1 MYIVVTI
8 TTVARSD
15 QIIWAHM
22 LQCALL
28 EPSLWSETVTAT
40 SRSRMVLS
48 SSSQWTDSHKL
59 QLSQHWRQWL
69 QRSANI
75 HIGIAM
81 GIVGGTIW
89 RKGWSRWT
97 GRAKWKVTVMLGCKR
112 SRVATSQLLTQ
123 SISRWIPGHAWRQ
136 ETVTCRDLS
145 IAESV
150 VHRITCNAQRITKDP
165 GTKISWRIRR

>member
-22 LQCALL
+22 LQCASL
-28 EPSLWSETVTAT
+28 EPSLWSDTVQGT
-40 SRSRMVLS
+40 SRSRMVPS

-69 QRSANI
+69 RRSANI
-75 HIGIAM
+75 HIGIA
-81 GIVGGTIW
+81 
-89 RKGWSRWT
+89 
-97 GRAKWKVTVMLGCKR
+97 
-112 SRVATSQLLTQ
+112 
-123 SISRWIPGHAWRQ
+123 RWIPGHAWCQ

-150 VHRITCNAQRITKDP
+150 VRRITFNAQRITKEP
-165 GTKISWRIRR
+165 KISWRIMRKRFTVEITMPCAGYTLPEINT